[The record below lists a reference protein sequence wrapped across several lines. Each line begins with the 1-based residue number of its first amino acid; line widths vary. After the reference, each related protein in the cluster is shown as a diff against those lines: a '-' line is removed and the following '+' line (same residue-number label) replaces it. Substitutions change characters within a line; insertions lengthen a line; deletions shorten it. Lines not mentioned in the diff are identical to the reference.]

1 MRDEKTEKSF
11 KYWTR
16 IFSVNN
22 GTRKSYHSSYQL
34 PGAPH
39 VSTPCRSLKQCSRM
53 NSSWARRPRGWESL
67 FLVSQAS
74 AQNYQGSG
82 TRHSAA

>member
-1 MRDEKTEKSF
+1 MREEKSEKSF

-22 GTRKSYHSSYQL
+22 GTRKSYHFSYQL
-34 PGAPH
+34 PGTPH
-39 VSTPCRSLKQCSRM
+39 VSTPRRSLKQCSQM
-53 NSSWARRPRGWESL
+53 NSTWARRPRGCESL
-67 FLVSQAS
+67 LLVSQAS
-74 AQNYQGSG
+74 AQNSQGSG